1 MKGRTLLERHCS
13 SGVSIGEC
21 AGESY
26 PPPGRQPIVKV
37 RPIAVVLA
45 GLCLGS
51 VLFAAQLWTWVL
63 NFDPAFEFRHPPA
76 VTGEPLTPSVTLLL
90 IDGLR
95 LDASRRMPTLNAL
108 RAQGADIEAQVGTP
122 SFSRPGRATI
132 AVGAPPAI
140 HGVTS
145 NRQKRAIPLDN
156 ILRRVADIKGSCR
169 VAGSLIWSSLF
180 SADIA
185 RCGVYRTEDGKEGP
199 GTFVADIGAIRAGHA
214 DGLDFVLREPATL
227 RIADIVATDF
237 AAHEYGGASPEYA
250 NEISLTDATLAGLV
264 RRLDLSR
271 ETLIVTADHGHRD
284 LGGHGGD
291 EPEVL
296 TIPIVMVGAGIRP
309 GVSLKAQQAD
319 IAPTVAAL
327 LGTSLPAAT
336 SGHPLAAA
344 LLMDDTKAAAVK
356 AADAAQSAGLDQ
368 ALIARLGA
376 RRAAIAERGWQ
387 ALTETYRMDVL
398 LRRVP
403 LAGGI
408 VLAIFLGSV
417 TAILMARP
425 MPGPFVCGFL
435 TSLVLFAGPTRWAL
449 PVLSFSAIN
458 YDQMLIPF
466 FVRVMSVATLTALL
480 SMIVGLFVWRRMDGV
495 SGAGSAASVAGSIG
509 LGCTAVLALWT
520 SATWLHDGLLVP
532 YALPGPNQLVLGYCL
547 TLSVMS
553 VSAATLLV
561 LGVLSLSSRRTS
573 ATSI

>member
-1 MKGRTLLERHCS
+1 
-13 SGVSIGEC
+13 
-21 AGESY
+21 
-26 PPPGRQPIVKV
+26 
-37 RPIAVVLA
+37 
-45 GLCLGS
+45 
-51 VLFAAQLWTWVL
+51 
-63 NFDPAFEFRHPPA
+63 FDPGFEFSHQPK
-76 VTGEPLTPSVTLLL
+76 VTGAPLTTGVTLLL

-108 RAQGADIEAQVGTP
+108 RARGADVEAQVGTP

-169 VAGSLIWSSLF
+169 VAGSLIWASLF

-185 RCGVYRTEDGKEGP
+185 RCGAYRAEEGKEGP

-214 DGLDFVLREPATL
+214 DGLDFVLKEPATL

-264 RRLDLSR
+264 SRLDLSK

-291 EPEVL
+291 EPGVL
-296 TIPIVMVGAGIRP
+296 TIPIVMAGAGIRLR
-309 GVSLKAQQAD
+309 VSLKAQQAD

-327 LGTSLPAAT
+327 LGTSLPAAA
-336 SGHPLAAA
+336 SGHPLSPA
-344 LLMDDTKAAAVK
+344 LVMDDTKAETVK
-356 AADAAQSAGLDQ
+356 VADAAQSAGFDQ

-376 RRAAIAERGWQ
+376 RRAETNERGWQ
-387 ALTETYRMDVL
+387 ARIETYRMDVL

-403 LAGGI
+403 LSGGI
-408 VLAIFLGSV
+408 VLAILVGSV
-417 TAILMARP
+417 VAILMARP
-425 MPGPFVCGFL
+425 MPAPFVCGVL
-435 TSLVLFAGPTRWAL
+435 TSIALLAGPTRWAL

-466 FVRVMSVATLTALL
+466 FVRVMSVATLTALV
-480 SMIVGLFVWRRMDGV
+480 SMSVGLFVWRRRAGEQ
-495 SGAGSAASVAGSIG
+495 GASSAASVAGSIG
-509 LGCTAVLALWT
+509 LSVVAVLSLWT

-532 YALPGPNQLVLGYCL
+532 YALPGPNQLVLAYCL

-561 LGVLSLSSRRTS
+561 LALLSLAASRASVQRDVDLMTR
-573 ATSI
+573 